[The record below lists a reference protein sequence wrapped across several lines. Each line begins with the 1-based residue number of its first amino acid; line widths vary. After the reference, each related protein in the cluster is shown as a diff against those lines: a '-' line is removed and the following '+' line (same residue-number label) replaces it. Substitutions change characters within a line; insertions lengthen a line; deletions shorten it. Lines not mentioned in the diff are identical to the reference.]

1 MRVIEIGCETY
12 RNYSES
18 KSGLVFQYAVPP
30 FEGMA
35 YGKDWIPQM
44 KYLVLGA
51 FLTGGAALVAV
62 SAAEPPSSEPPVYR
76 PLTSDLMNEV
86 IQPRHI
92 KLWQAGKNA
101 DWDYAEYAR
110 RNLQGAF
117 RRWSSAIPDYKGQK
131 TADLAEAFT
140 AEPLAQL
147 EAAIKAKDV
156 AAFKTAYGT
165 LTDGCNNCHQSTDHK
180 MVVIKVP
187 AADAFPDQDFTAR

>member
-1 MRVIEIGCETY
+1 
-12 RNYSES
+12 
-18 KSGLVFQYAVPP
+18 
-30 FEGMA
+30 
-35 YGKDWIPQM
+35 M
-44 KYLVLGA
+44 KLLVLGA
-51 FLTGGAALVAV
+51 VLSGAVALGAV
-62 SAAEPPSSEPPVYR
+62 SAAEPPPEPPAYR

-117 RRWSSAIPDYKGQK
+117 RRWSAAIPDYKGQK

-147 EAAIKAKDV
+147 EAAIKAKDGT
-156 AAFKTAYGT
+156 AFKTAYGM
-165 LTDGCNNCHQSTDHK
+165 LTDGCNNCHQSTDHQ